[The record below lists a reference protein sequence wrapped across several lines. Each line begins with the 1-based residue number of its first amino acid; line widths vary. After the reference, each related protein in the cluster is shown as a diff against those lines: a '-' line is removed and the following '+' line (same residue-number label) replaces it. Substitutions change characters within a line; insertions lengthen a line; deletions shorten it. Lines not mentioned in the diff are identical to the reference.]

1 MSPKN
6 NMGKTS
12 FVWVPLATMVRK
24 EADRFLRLWS
34 QTLLPSVITSVL
46 YFVIF
51 GSFIGS
57 QIPPINGVSYMQFIV
72 PGLVM
77 MALVTNSFSNTVT
90 SFFFSKFQKSI
101 EEILVSPMPVWVML
115 LGFTMGGILRGV
127 LVGLLVLIVSLFFT
141 HIAVA
146 HLFLGVIFMILSA
159 TLFSLAGL
167 LNGIFAKNFDQVSI
181 VPTFVL
187 TPLVYLGGI
196 FYSIQA
202 LSPFWQTVSKF
213 NPVLYII
220 NGFRYSFL
228 GFSDVSIVASFA
240 VLIGVTILFAV
251 LNFYLLTTGKGI
263 RQ

>member
-1 MSPKN
+1 MLLKN
-6 NMGKTS
+6 NMEQPS
-12 FVWVPLATMVRK
+12 FIWIPLVTMVRK
-24 EADRFLRLWS
+24 ETDRFIRLWT

-57 QIPPINGVSYMQFIV
+57 QIPPINGVSYMAFIV

-77 MALVTNSFSNTVT
+77 MALVTNSFANTVT

-101 EEILVSPMPVWVML
+101 EELLVSPMPVWVML
-115 LGFTMGGILRGV
+115 LGFTMGGVLRGV

-141 HIAVA
+141 QIAVA
-146 HLFLGVIFMILSA
+146 HLFLGIVFMILSA

-187 TPLVYLGGI
+187 TPLIYLGGI
-196 FYSIQA
+196 FYSIEA

-213 NPVLYII
+213 NPILYII

-228 GFSDVSIVASFA
+228 GFSDVSITASFT
-240 VLIGVTILFAV
+240 VLIGVTILFAT
-251 LNFYLLTTGKGI
+251 LSFYLLTVGKGI